1 VIFVK
6 SILAGLLSLILAA
19 ILYLVVL
26 FTRLPKSE
34 AGTEI
39 GIDPVSMFKSSPL
52 FGITA
57 MIVFVLGFYWEY
69 RRVRSREP
77 KH

>member
-1 VIFVK
+1 VK
-6 SILAGLLSLILAA
+6 STLVGLLALFLAA

-26 FTRLPKSE
+26 VMGLPKSE
-34 AGTEI
+34 PGTQV
-39 GIDPVSMFKSSPL
+39 GFDPVSMFKSSPL

-57 MIVFVLGFYWEY
+57 TIIFALGFYWEY

-77 KH
+77 RH